1 MLSLESIP
9 RRPVNLCKFFFQIRD
24 PSDALTA
31 YRLSIHRGRR
41 RRPENFLHIVAIE
54 GTMTGS
60 GLVNLKYMIFLANV
74 TVHAM

>member
-54 GTMTGS
+54 
-60 GLVNLKYMIFLANV
+60 VIFLANV